1 MAPGKTHYKHQRS
14 DSNRKQHSALRSG
27 AGHHGVRYPGVGYF
41 CFGYPGL
48 RYFGHLLLWTS
59 LLCLSACAASGK
71 RVIAPDAKGPLMVLN
86 ECRQAVQ
93 GAKGTGKLTVRTE
106 KRGTEKGRLVW
117 IAGRPSALRLEVLGI
132 WGQPLYRLL
141 FKHERFYLHDVTA
154 NKYFHGKANKQTLKR
169 LIGVAVDPEHLHSV
183 LMGCLPLASFQ
194 KAEVQGKEGGDPR
207 RLSLYAAW
215 NRLTETMV
223 VPKTPAGEK
232 RAAFFDARE
241 NPKYEVRLYDHQKV
255 DGVFFP
261 HTIEIATENRVAVTL
276 DIAQVYVNRPVP
288 ARAFDIEDFQAHGK
302 SE

>member
-1 MAPGKTHYKHQRS
+1 MATCKTHYKHQDS
-14 DSNRKQHSALRSG
+14 DGNRDRYSALRSG
-27 AGHHGVRYPGVGYF
+27 
-41 CFGYPGL
+41 FGYL
-48 RYFGHLLLWTS
+48 VHLLLWTS
-59 LLCLSACAASGK
+59 LLCLFACAAPGK
-71 RVIAPDAKGPLMVLN
+71 RVIAPDAKRPLMALN

-93 GAKGTGKLTVRTE
+93 SAKGTGKLAVRTE

-141 FKHERFYLHDVTA
+141 FKDERFYLHDVTA
-154 NKYFHGKANKQTLKR
+154 DQYFDGKANKQILKR
-169 LIGVAVDPEHLHSV
+169 LVGVAVDPGHLHSV

-194 KAEVQGKEGGDPR
+194 KAEVSGKEGGDR
-207 RLSLYAAW
+207 RHLSLYRAW

-223 VPKTPAGEK
+223 VPKTPAAEK
-232 RAAFFDARE
+232 RATFFDGRG

-261 HTIEIATENRVAVTL
+261 HTVEIATENRVAVTL

-288 ARAFDIEDFQAHGK
+288 KRAFDIEEFQARGK
-302 SE
+302 SK

>member
-1 MAPGKTHYKHQRS
+1 MAPSKIHYKHQGS
-14 DSNRKQHSALRSG
+14 DSSRKQHSALRSG
-27 AGHHGVRYPGVGYF
+27 VGYPGFGYSGVVGYF
-41 CFGYPGL
+41 
-48 RYFGHLLLWTS
+48 GHILFWTL
-59 LLCLSACAASGK
+59 LLCLSACATPGK
-71 RVIAPDAKGPLMVLN
+71 RIIAPEAKRPLMALN

-93 GAKGTGKLTVRTE
+93 STKGTGKLTVRTE

-141 FKHERFYLHDVTA
+141 FKDKRFYLHDTTA

-169 LIGVAVDPEHLHSV
+169 LIGVAVDPGHLHSV

-207 RLSLYAAW
+207 RLSLYRAW
-215 NRLTETMV
+215 NRLAETMV
-223 VPKTPAGEK
+223 LPKTPAGEK
-232 RAAFFDARE
+232 WAVFFDARE

-261 HTIEIATENRVAVTL
+261 HTVEIATENRVALLL

-288 ARAFDIEDFQAHGK
+288 ERAFDIEEFQAHGK
-302 SE
+302 SQ